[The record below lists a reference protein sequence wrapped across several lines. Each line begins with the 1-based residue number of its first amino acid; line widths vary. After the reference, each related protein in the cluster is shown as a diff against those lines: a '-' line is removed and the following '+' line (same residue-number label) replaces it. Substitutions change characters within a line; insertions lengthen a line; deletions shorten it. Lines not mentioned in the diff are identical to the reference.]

1 MGKKENVGQTDQ
13 WKGVFWLLT
22 WYILNMSISIFNKL
36 LLSHTV
42 FKYAILLTMV
52 HMLFNAI
59 CARLVIMLTN
69 KRNKKWNEDDGSGNE
84 CMTKSEISQKL
95 NHQIAI
101 FTVIY
106 CLNIAFGNI
115 CSKLVSLPF
124 STLFRSTIPIF
135 IIPLSYL
142 LLGTKPS
149 KKLCLSVI
157 PIILGVSVTT
167 KGEVE
172 VTLSSLIILFIGN
185 TLCGLKSVLS
195 NKYMK
200 EQGSNP
206 IILIDRLSLPSAVLL
221 FIFAYFSGEIHSFM
235 SNWRE
240 LTLWPLFLILVT
252 AAMAFALNWANFLA
266 VKYTS
271 ALTMSVSGNTK
282 QVLIIAIGAIL
293 FNNPINIL
301 NASGCAI
308 TIAGMS
314 WYSYIKYMEDYHKK

>member
-1 MGKKENVGQTDQ
+1 MN
-13 WKGVFWLLT
+13 
-22 WYILNMSISIFNKL
+22 ISIFNKL
-36 LLSHTV
+36 LLSHTK

-59 CARLVIMLTN
+59 CARLVIIISS
-69 KRNKKWNEDDGSGNE
+69 KKSREQNQYDGSGGERVIKPEN
-84 CMTKSEISQKL
+84 SERKL

-106 CLNIAFGNI
+106 CMNIAFGNI
-115 CSKLVSLPF
+115 CSKIVSLPF

-142 LLGTKPS
+142 LLGAKPS

-157 PIILGVSVTT
+157 PIVLGVSVTT
-167 KGEVE
+167 KGEIE
-172 VTLSSLIILFIGN
+172 ATFTSLITLFIGN

-206 IILIDRLSLPSAVLL
+206 IVLIDRLSLPSAVLL
-221 FIFAYFSGEIHSFM
+221 FIFAYFAGEIHSFM
-235 SNWRE
+235 DNWRE
-240 LTLWPLFLILVT
+240 LSLWPLFLIFLT
-252 AAMAFALNWANFLA
+252 AAIAFALNWANFLA

-271 ALTMSVSGNTK
+271 ALTMSVSANTK
-282 QVLIIAIGAIL
+282 QVLVIAIGAVL

-314 WYSYIKYMEDYHKK
+314 WYSYIKYMEDHRKIKH